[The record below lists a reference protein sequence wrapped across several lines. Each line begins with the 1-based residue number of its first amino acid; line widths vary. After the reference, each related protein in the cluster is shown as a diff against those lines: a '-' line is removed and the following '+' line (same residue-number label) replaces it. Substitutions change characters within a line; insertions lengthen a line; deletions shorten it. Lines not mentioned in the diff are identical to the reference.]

1 VALPLNSVVEDI
13 EQMTAAF
20 SRANPSSRYTEL
32 VTLYNKMHLEG
43 EAQRNRPPE
52 KVYPG
57 DSLPVHAL
65 PIKVLIDATQS
76 RTLLDYGAGKGLQYQ
91 WQNMKLTDGRTVPD
105 FKTFWGLDSITCYDP
120 AYPPFT
126 TLPKGK
132 FDGVVCTDVLEHCP
146 ESDVEWILDE
156 IFGYARK
163 FVYANIACHKAKAT
177 LPNGENAHCTARPQE
192 WWQPLIERVA
202 ARHKGVRYRFVM
214 ENKKQFLF
222 LKKRFRTYVAGQA

>member
-1 VALPLNSVVEDI
+1 
-13 EQMTAAF
+13 MTNAF
-20 SRANPSSRYTEL
+20 SRSNPSARYTEL
-32 VTLYNKMHLEG
+32 VGLYSKMHIEG

-57 DSLPVHAL
+57 ESLPVHAL
-65 PIKVLIDATQS
+65 PIKVLIDSTQAK
-76 RTLLDYGAGKGLQYQ
+76 TLLDYGAGKGLQYQ

-105 FKTFWGLDSITCYDP
+105 FKTFWGVDSITCYDP

-126 TLPKGK
+126 KLPKGK
-132 FDGVVCTDVLEHCP
+132 FDGVICTDVLEHCA

-156 IFGYARK
+156 IFGYAKK

-177 LPNGENAHCTARPQE
+177 LSNGENAHCTARPQE

-202 ARHKGVRYRFVM
+202 ARHTGVHYHFVM

-222 LKKRFRTYVAGQA
+222 LKKRFRSYVRG